1 MPLKLQ
7 LKKYVYIEESF
18 DTTFNINNNN
28 FIGGGAVAKA
38 SVKIIY
44 IYTCFLILHIEIF
57 I

>member
-28 FIGGGAVAKA
+28 FIGEGGSSE
-38 SVKIIY
+38 SVG
-44 IYTCFLILHIEIF
+44 
-57 I
+57 